1 MVQRKVANKSG
12 IIKPHLHKL
21 DTQLVNLKPSSSPS
35 TPSSS
40 QAHDKLKKIMKKSR
54 SIKRADES
62 RSLEPFQ
69 TPTNTPNASP
79 FKRSPNYMKSTSS
92 FEARKEQS
100 PSSKTTP
107 IKKVSKTNESSSSGI
122 KGSRTSSLKVRSL
135 TKTSSFKPLRSSKK
149 VIICEDV
156 DSQRATCSSTL
167 KESKF
172 PDYLQLNDG
181 GTELDGTSAMKVCPY
196 TYCSLNG
203 HHHAPVPPLKCFLSA
218 RRRALKTQKGFKLG
232 CLSPRQNK
240 ASVKKSAVKEPVIV
254 TPKEVDME
262 DEDFFIDIYS
272 AQRVPLL
279 ADMKGKDAS
288 IKTKR
293 AVKKSAVREPIIVTT
308 PEEVDME
315 NNDIFNDI
323 YSDDKEQPLVEMQG
337 KDVCI
342 RPELDGP
349 HACESLVHQVYSD
362 DKENKGAQDSEC
374 SDIEWEEGYR
384 SDSGTDALREKT
396 GVEMLYNDHQELYDE
411 ESVSSGAWSEEDCDS
426 ASDSSCQ
433 HLKINQD
440 FMNYDESEVSSTTS
454 ESGINDKMDQHINYQ
469 QEQTSQESKTVP
481 DFAENSNNEADKN
494 RTTIIYNII
503 QFNISVF
510 INGKKTEHSVQVPA
524 TSVAA
529 DKMET
534 DEPME
539 EQEASRE
546 HEEAS
551 EVNHMAADEELPFD
565 VQDHALDEQ
574 LDVIE
579 KQDNPEQECNEY
591 EAAITS
597 DEIISETDVKTDS
610 SGKKSASVDTQ
621 PDPCVNLRDL
631 TSVKKPCQETGD
643 DSREFNPRG
652 PNFLPETPDP
662 DAETVDLRH
671 QTIDERKNAEEFMV
685 DFALQQA
692 VTTLAPARKKKV
704 ALLVEAFEKV
714 MPDQAP
720 VRSQVH
726 IPGYEPQNRHT
737 SKAFTNSRPMQACS

>member
-54 SIKRADES
+54 STKRADES
-62 RSLEPFQ
+62 RSLAPFQ

-181 GTELDGTSAMKVCPY
+181 GTEIDGTSAMKVCPY

-279 ADMKGKDAS
+279 ADMKVKDAS

-342 RPELDGP
+342 RPELVGP
-349 HACESLVHQVYSD
+349 HTCESLVHQVYSD

-396 GVEMLYNDHQELYDE
+396 GVEMLYNDRQELYDE

-433 HLKINQD
+433 NLKINRD
-440 FMNYDESEVSSTTS
+440 YMNYDESEVSSTTS
-454 ESGINDKMDQHINYQ
+454 ESDLNDKMDQNMNYQ

-510 INGKKTEHSVQVPA
+510 INGKRTEHSVQVPA

-546 HEEAS
+546 HKEAS

-565 VQDHALDEQ
+565 VQDHASDEQ

-597 DEIISETDVKTDS
+597 DEITSETDVKTDS
-610 SGKKSASVDTQ
+610 SGKKSASVDEQ

-631 TSVKKPCQETGD
+631 TGVKKPCEETGD

-652 PNFLPETPDP
+652 PNFLPETPEP

-720 VRSQVH
+720 VRAQVH